1 MIQLRSYVSGLQI
14 RDDGRTIT
22 GLAAPYGT
30 PVEIHEGGRSYIES
44 LQRGAFADD
53 TTDPAAIPLMAR
65 HPTSNDVL
73 PIGVTVTLRDE
84 ATGLHGDWRVSKTGF
99 GDEVLELVRD
109 GAISGLSIGFI
120 PDTDTDRWSP
130 DRRTVQRVRAHLDH
144 VAIVRTPAYP
154 TARIIGVRNAQ
165 PLPLPLLGL
174 ALRRR

>member
-1 MIQLRSYVSGLQI
+1 MIQLRSYVTGLQI

-44 LQRGAFADD
+44 LTRGAFADD

-109 GAISGLSIGFI
+109 GAISGLSIGFV
-120 PDTDTDRWSP
+120 PDQDRWSA
-130 DRRTVQRVRAHLDH
+130 DRRTVQRLRAHLDH
-144 VAIVRTPAYP
+144 VAIVRVPAYP
-154 TARIIGVRNAQ
+154 TARIAAVRAAQ
-165 PLPLPLLGL
+165 AASAPLLGL